1 MTSQELYNHWLVS
14 YPEYRDE
21 LAALADNPAELED
34 RFYRSLEFG
43 TGGMRGVMGAGENRV
58 NAVIVRRVTRALAGM
73 IRETDPTGKRH
84 VVIAFDSRRKS
95 DVFAREAAVTL
106 ASCGVP
112 VWLFESLRPVPM
124 LSFAIRFTGAIA
136 GVEITASHNPPQYNG
151 YKVYWS
157 DGAQLP
163 PDHAD
168 EIIRRLNDDPSFR
181 PMTMDQGREKGL
193 IRSMPYVVDDAYID
207 EIKGLAIQP
216 ELLRERGGELALAY
230 SPVHGSGNVW
240 VRRALREAG
249 VANLL
254 VVKEQEEPDGAF
266 PTVKAPNPEERDT
279 MAMVVELAAKNGA
292 DVAFATD
299 PDSDRLGVAAR
310 EPDGGYRLITG
321 NQIGCLLLYYILS
334 QKRARGE
341 LPGNGTV
348 ITTIVSSSLFKSIAD
363 GFGVETRECLTGFK
377 FIAEIIERL
386 EVEGRRF
393 LFGYE
398 ESYGYLSNPN
408 VRDKDAVNASLLV
421 AELALWLKVSGKTLL
436 GLLDEVYGRF
446 GYYGDYSVS
455 VQMPGKD
462 GLASMRGMMAGLR
475 SDPPKGFGGKAT
487 IAVRDYLS
495 GKRIALGMGEE
506 SELALPKSDVLY
518 FELGDGDWICV
529 RPSGTEPKIKLY
541 SCAKAGSLG
550 EAEAAA
556 KARVEELKAIIT
568 GGAGGQ

>member
-1 MTSQELYNHWLVS
+1 LNT

-21 LAALADNPAELED
+21 LSALADQPAELED

-43 TGGMRGVMGAGENRV
+43 TGGMRGVLGAGENRM
-58 NAVIVRRVTRALAGM
+58 NAVIVRRVTRALAEM
-73 IRETDPTGKRH
+73 IRETDPEGKRH
-84 VVIAFDSRRKS
+84 VVIAFDSRRNS

-106 ASCGVP
+106 AAHGVP
-112 VWLFESLRPVPM
+112 VWLFDSLRPVPM
-124 LSFAIRFTGAIA
+124 LSFAIRYTNAIA

-163 PDHAD
+163 PHHAD
-168 EIIRRLNDDPSFR
+168 EIIKRLKDDPSFK
-181 PMTMDQGREKGL
+181 PITLDQGRADGL
-193 IRSMPYVVDDAYID
+193 IRSVPDAVDDAYVD
-207 EIKGLAIQP
+207 EVKGLAVQP

-230 SPVHGSGNVW
+230 TPLHGAGNVW
-240 VRRALREAG
+240 VRRVLREAG

-279 MAMVVELAAKNGA
+279 MKLVVELASKNGA
-292 DVAFATD
+292 DIAFATD

-310 EPDGGYRLITG
+310 EPGGEYRLLTG

-334 QKRARGE
+334 QKQAGGT

-348 ITTIVSSSLFKSIAD
+348 ITTIVSTSLFKAIAEA
-363 GFGVETRECLTGFK
+363 FGVETRECLTGFK

-386 EVEGRRF
+386 DGEGRKF

-421 AELALWLKVSGKTLL
+421 ADLALWLKVAGKTLL
-436 GLLDEVYGRF
+436 ELLDEVYAKF
-446 GYYGDYSVS
+446 GYYGDYSIS

-462 GLASMRGMMAGLR
+462 GLAKMREMMARLR
-475 SDPPKGFGGKAT
+475 SDPPKGFAGKSVL
-487 IAVRDYLS
+487 AVRDYVS
-495 GKRIALGMGEE
+495 GKRTETASGKQTRLT
-506 SELALPKSDVLY
+506 LPESDVLY
-518 FELGDGDWICV
+518 FELDGDDWICV

-541 SCAKAGSLG
+541 SCAKGDSTDSAQDK
-550 EAEAAA
+550 A
-556 KARVEELKAIIT
+556 KGLVDELKVLLT
-568 GGAGGQ
+568 GR